1 MAIDAQL
8 AELERALTDA
18 ERDAKAA
25 LGTVRKLR
33 KASELGA
40 IADFSRLFDQAP
52 RQIEQFQAALAAAR
66 AGFSY
71 DAETEFTTGGYLAEL
86 QAAAEAAGLNLVAR
100 DDRLTVFPL
109 LLKLEPKVPAV
120 RVGRKSERRIRPSV
134 LAGLLRQ
141 AQAAQGV
148 RPAVILGRIFQSYGS
163 LAPGLQP
170 GWRANHREPGPVVPL
185 IDIHAALTMLPEA
198 EAAYPRDAFACDLL
212 RLNRAPDTRTR
223 DGRGF
228 ALAASTASKGRNV
241 LRVYDEN
248 GNEHVYAGIRF
259 TAPIETT
266 GPIEITGPVETA
278 EPGPEPGG
286 GSLS

>member
-18 ERDAKAA
+18 ERHAKAA

-33 KASELGA
+33 RSSELGSV
-40 IADFSRLFDQAP
+40 ADFSRLFDQAP
-52 RQIEQFQAALAAAR
+52 RQIEQLQAALMAAR
-66 AGFSY
+66 AGFTY
-71 DAETEFTTGGYLAEL
+71 DAEAEFASGAYLVEL
-86 QAAAEAAGLNLVAR
+86 QAAAEAAGLNLIAR
-100 DDRLTVFPL
+100 DERLTVFPL
-109 LLKLEPKVPAV
+109 LLKLEPKAPAV

-134 LAGLLRQ
+134 LVGLLKQ

-148 RPAVILGRIFQSYGS
+148 GPAIILSRIFQSYGN
-163 LAPGLQP
+163 LAAALQP
-170 GWRANHREPGPVVPL
+170 GWRVSHMEPGPVVPL

-228 ALAASTASKGRNV
+228 ALSASTASKGRGV

-259 TAPIETT
+259 TAPLEL
-266 GPIEITGPVETA
+266 A
-278 EPGPEPGG
+278 EPGA
-286 GSLS
+286 GSSGENLP